1 MCTGFLNKL
10 HSSPS
15 HLSQVYI
22 EDAVTDR
29 LWVDLPPC
37 SKFVDNICTIFQT
50 RLPSAVLGGAAPTPP
65 AAAGGEG
72 NVGGSGS
79 KPAEQDATPMEAEEV
94 KVEQGGVELCTE
106 DIDVEPRCVSPHT
119 TPLLSTVT
127 PHHFLPIHHL
137 SSPFHPPLIHSSS
150 RYLCMIVWGT
160 H

>member
-50 RLPSAVLGGAAPTPP
+50 RLPSAVSGGAAPTPP

-94 KVEQGGVELCTE
+94 KMEQGGVELCTE
-106 DIDVEPRCVSPHT
+106 DIDVEPRCVSPFFVHCHPSPILAHPSPLLPIPSPT
-119 TPLLSTVT
+119 YSFLSTPL
-127 PHHFLPIHHL
+127 P
-137 SSPFHPPLIHSSS
+137 
-150 RYLCMIVWGT
+150 GT
-160 H
+160 CA